1 MPKNIS
7 SLLIILFIAL
17 TGFKSVVHH
26 EVINYYGIPE
36 VISFDKTDFTLSWSS
51 HPNNNYY
58 KQEYLPKGDIADS
71 FHDMLL
77 IDFIITDL
85 SAKDAAGAQIGTI
98 NERKKTDAVCNY
110 EVFKSPDGKEYI
122 LNFIMSE
129 SNGDKL
135 NLVEWSAYHY
145 KPYTDKAGHKGVQ
158 LLGIS
163 HRAYGDD
170 AIPFLKSLKNYKNE
184 QVNKLVF
191 YPIPEIQLK

>member
-17 TGFKSVVHH
+17 TGFKTTLDDEPV
-26 EVINYYGIPE
+26 NYYGIPE
-36 VISFDKTDFTLSWSS
+36 NISFNKTDFTLSWSS
-51 HPNNNYY
+51 HPNDNYY
-58 KQEYLPKGDIADS
+58 KQEYLPKGDIAEH
-71 FHDMLL
+71 FHDMVL

-85 SAKDAAGAQIGTI
+85 SAKDAAGAQIVTI

-110 EVFKSPDGKEYI
+110 EVFKNPDGKEYI

-129 SNGDKL
+129 RNGDKV

-158 LLGIS
+158 LFGIS

-170 AIPFLKSLKNYKNE
+170 VMPFLKSLKNYKNE
-184 QVNKLVF
+184 QVNKLVA
-191 YPIPEIQLK
+191 YPVPEIQLK